1 MESDVRLYVIL
12 ARSVPMGVVFRRG
25 PSKRV
30 LLIEWDM
37 TSDTFKSGQ
46 WFKGRIYERRCD
58 LSPRGDFLLYFAAN
72 YRKPYRSWSAI
83 SRPPFLTALA
93 LWPKGDAWGG
103 GGHFTY
109 GNRVALNHRADEMA
123 LANDFT
129 VPKWLA
135 VQQFGKRPGW
145 GEDDLI
151 WAERLKREGWVQI
164 GQGAVARQDYDA
176 KVWCKFSPP
185 IVWRKPNPLW
195 PKRYILQMSVVG
207 LKERDGPWYLIEHSV
222 LGSEGSVEDIGRT
235 DWADWSRS
243 GDLLFTKGGCLFRV
257 TRRNSSLCSLAS
269 AVKIA
274 DFSNDEFEPR
284 GAPEEM
290 RHWPR
295 R

>member
-1 MESDVRLYVIL
+1 MN
-12 ARSVPMGVVFRRG
+12 
-25 PSKRV
+25 
-30 LLIEWDM
+30 
-37 TSDTFKSGQ
+37 TDTFKSGQ

-83 SRPPFLTALA
+83 SRPPYLTALA

-109 GNRVALNHRADEMA
+109 GNRVALNHRVDEMA

-135 VQQFGKRPGW
+135 VQQFGERPGW
-145 GEDDLI
+145 GEDDPI

-164 GQGAVARQDYDA
+164 GQGAVARQDYNA
-176 KVWCKFSPP
+176 KVWCEFSPP
-185 IVWRKPNPLW
+185 IVWRKPNPVW
-195 PKRYILQMSVVG
+195 PKRYTLLMSVVG
-207 LKERDGPWYLIEHSV
+207 LKERDGPWYLIEHSL
-222 LGSEGSVEDIGRT
+222 LGGEGLAEDIGRT

-243 GDLLFTKGGCLFRV
+243 GDLLFAKGGCLFRV
-257 TRRNSSLCSLAS
+257 VRRNNSLCSVAA

-284 GAPEEM
+284 EAPEEM